1 MVISLQPLCRRKQRV
16 TEVHC
21 QVGMRAE
28 VKYGLLA
35 TYEEDIAIKR
45 EQQELCPKKAQLF
58 SVWRA
63 WSV

>member
-21 QVGMRAE
+21 QVGMRAG

-35 TYEEDIAIKR
+35 AYGGGHCKKKR
-45 EQQELCPKKAQLF
+45 TAGTLP
-58 SVWRA
+58 
-63 WSV
+63 